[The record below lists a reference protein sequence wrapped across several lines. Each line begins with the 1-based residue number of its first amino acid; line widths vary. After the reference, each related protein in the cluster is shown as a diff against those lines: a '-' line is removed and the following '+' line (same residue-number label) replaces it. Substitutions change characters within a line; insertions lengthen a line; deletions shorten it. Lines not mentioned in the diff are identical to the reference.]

1 MDPETRPT
9 EDGDQQNQST
19 RLKDLELRL
28 KKMELIFK
36 QTRDS
41 KRDDC
46 ELKPML
52 ERLNLILSSRTK
64 ALFHD
69 VFTLTVTLAVI
80 GWIIF
85 MIAYGSAN
93 MEEWT
98 QNTKTT
104 IDTRER
110 DQITAPNIAIC
121 ALSALEFLEGGHI
134 GQILVEASIYDDL
147 RYKNFGLSYVRS
159 PDNETVDVGLFGNS
173 STYRCQIIKPQYEF
187 TKSKGKQPLVYIGI
201 ALDQSLGIPGAY
213 ISLYHPADGITSGV
227 ISLVGTGLN
236 SVPFTLVETQNND
249 DPPKRSYQYTVTALQ
264 VNLRLLKG
272 CEVLVFP
279 ATYVTS
285 VIQTKQSNYYLFS
298 NLGGFLSVFEFGFAL
313 LTLALYWFFFL
324 SDKYLVK
331 RARSPPSSLS
341 LQQDIPPSKYS
352 ANVEQGKNAKL
363 DSLKEVTTVHL

>member
-134 GQILVEASIYDDL
+134 GQILVEASICIVFI
-147 RYKNFGLSYVRS
+147 NTGAVRREGES
-159 PDNETVDVGLFGNS
+159 RVG
-173 STYRCQIIKPQYEF
+173 
-187 TKSKGKQPLVYIGI
+187 IGVWI
-201 ALDQSLGIPGAY
+201 DP
-213 ISLYHPADGITSGV
+213 V
-227 ISLVGTGLN
+227 CN
-236 SVPFTLVETQNND
+236 SVH
-249 DPPKRSYQYTVTALQ
+249 TVSS
-264 VNLRLLKG
+264 RL
-272 CEVLVFP
+272 
-279 ATYVTS
+279 
-285 VIQTKQSNYYLFS
+285 
-298 NLGGFLSVFEFGFAL
+298 
-313 LTLALYWFFFL
+313 
-324 SDKYLVK
+324 
-331 RARSPPSSLS
+331 
-341 LQQDIPPSKYS
+341 
-352 ANVEQGKNAKL
+352 
-363 DSLKEVTTVHL
+363 